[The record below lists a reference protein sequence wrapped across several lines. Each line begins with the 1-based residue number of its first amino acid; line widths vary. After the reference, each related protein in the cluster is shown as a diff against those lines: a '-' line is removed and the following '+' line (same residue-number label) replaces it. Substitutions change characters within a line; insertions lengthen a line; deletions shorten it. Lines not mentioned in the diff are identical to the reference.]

1 MAEFTRVDRNLLLRV
16 GKHLAAAAQLE
27 ENGYGQNW
35 GASSDAREAKKRFD
49 RLHRDRR
56 DLDALRKRLEA
67 AFPSATEPVGGAGDV
82 VEHPYAG
89 GPGSSSASTE

>member
-1 MAEFTRVDRNLLLRV
+1 MAEFSRVDRNLLLRV
-16 GKHLAAAAQLE
+16 GKHLADAAQLE

-35 GASSDAREAKKRFD
+35 GASAEARDAKRRFD

-67 AFPSATEPVGGAGDV
+67 AHPDSLSPAPAPAPSAG
-82 VEHPYAG
+82 
-89 GPGSSSASTE
+89 